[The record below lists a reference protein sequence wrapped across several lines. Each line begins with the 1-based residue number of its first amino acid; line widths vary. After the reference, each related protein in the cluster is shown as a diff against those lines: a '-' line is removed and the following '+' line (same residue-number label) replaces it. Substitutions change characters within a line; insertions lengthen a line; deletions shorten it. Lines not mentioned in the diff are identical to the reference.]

1 MTELWIGLAL
11 VLVFEGLLPALSP
24 RLYRKAMLNMVNMDS
39 RALRLAGLISLISGA
54 VWLYLIKH

>member
-11 VLVFEGLLPALSP
+11 VLVFEGLLPAVSP
-24 RLYRKAMLNMVNMDS
+24 RLYRKMVLNMIHMDS
-39 RALRLAGLISLISGA
+39 RSLRIAGLISMVSGA